1 MKYLLDTRLL
11 LWALSRANKLSKA
24 AEVLIANVDNELYFS
39 AASVWEISLKSSVG
53 RDDFQVDPTIFRR
66 GLLDNEYRELPI
78 TGEHAATV
86 AILPPIHK
94 DPFERLLI
102 AQAIVEGITLVT
114 VDANLASYPG
124 PIVKV

>member
-1 MKYLLDTRLL
+1 MKYLLDTHLL
-11 LWALSRANKLSKA
+11 LWALSRANKLSDA
-24 AEVLIANVDNELYFS
+24 AETLIANLDNELYFS
-39 AASVWEISLKSSVG
+39 AASIWEISIKSSVG

-66 GLLDNEYRELPI
+66 SLLDNEYRELSI

-94 DPFERLLI
+94 NPFTRLLI

-114 VDANLASYPG
+114 VNANLSSYPG
-124 PIVKV
+124 PIMKV